1 MEQMVKK
8 ISFVSMSALAK
19 GLETVS
25 GVVLLCVVALTIV
38 DIVGRFFGKPV
49 VGTYELVSA
58 AGGLVV
64 SFAMPISIM
73 GKKHVVIDLIV
84 ERLSI
89 QSKIVLHIATRL
101 MAAALFLIVAWS
113 FMRQAHDLRSAK
125 EVSSI
130 LQFPL
135 HPLVYAMGGAFL
147 GVCLA
152 LIDDLWSLK
161 RFREAEH
168 G

>member
-1 MEQMVKK
+1 MMQRVKK
-8 ISFVSMSALAK
+8 ISFSGMSVLAK
-19 GLETVS
+19 GLETIS
-25 GVVLLCVVALTIV
+25 GVTLLCVVALTIA

-64 SFAMPISIM
+64 SFAMPISIL

-89 QSKIVLHIATRL
+89 RSKIVLHIVTRV
-101 MAAALFLIVAWS
+101 MAAILFLCVAWS
-113 FMRQAHDLRSAK
+113 FMRQGNDLRSAK

-135 HPLVYAMGGAFL
+135 HPLIYAMGGAFL
-147 GVCLA
+147 GVCIA
-152 LIDDLWSLK
+152 LIGDLCSLK
-161 RFREAEH
+161 KFREVQH